1 MMFWTLDCMSHG
13 RNCAVEL
20 LRESRQKLRGAI
32 NLDSFA
38 LAKLEKLLS
47 RRTAALWLSP
57 EGKLAVRPVFEKESF
72 RAYVDSV
79 DVLGLWI
86 RLPSK
91 RSSNERS
98 LDSLVLLKWEYVA
111 TAQVET
117 ESDSVATR
125 KTAESI

>member
-1 MMFWTLDCMSHG
+1 M
-13 RNCAVEL
+13 
-20 LRESRQKLRGAI
+20 
-32 NLDSFA
+32 DSFA

-125 KTAESI
+125 KTAESIQ